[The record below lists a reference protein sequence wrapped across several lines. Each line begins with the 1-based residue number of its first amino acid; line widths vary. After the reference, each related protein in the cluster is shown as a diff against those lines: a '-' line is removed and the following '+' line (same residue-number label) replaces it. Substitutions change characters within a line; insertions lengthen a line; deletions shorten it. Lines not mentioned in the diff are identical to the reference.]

1 MKLRRRFAG
10 ESQGRCLLTNRTS
23 GPGATLRAAGIER
36 CASPVTAICGGR
48 APQLWAKAAQAVEN
62 WLKTTAC
69 TTGVLTAARREGLWR
84 NWRSPPGPWEKN
96 SGAR

>member
-10 ESQGRCLLTNRTS
+10 ESRGRCLLTNRTS

-36 CASPVTAICGGR
+36 RASPVTVICGGR
-48 APQLWAKAAQAVEN
+48 ALQVRVKAAQAVET

-69 TTGVLTAARREGLWR
+69 TTGVLAAARREGLWR